1 MKDSDPS
8 HTAIEVTS
16 AQGGATMT
24 AATSATIDK
33 DVDQDREVRPSAA
46 KSIPADC
53 NPDQYLDW
61 RLRLGKHLAEQTDE
75 RPIKHDDPW
84 VQEAVNFFIT
94 CRDHDD
100 DHEPPLVHLA
110 IAEAVGLSQ
119 ADTLERHVLEARLLA
134 QQTPDEIYRRC
145 QFSLTTITAYAMLLF
160 DVRGHERMRVWFR
173 RRLATPPV
181 GNLRLWQLTVILK
194 NTGAFDGT
202 DALEKLV
209 DCLCRLEGPTLADG
223 LPDRADPAIAEE
235 LLVRQKLAGPLLPR
249 TRTMQKLMEQFGQ
262 AVENDL
268 LAGRSSAEGF
278 AAGIAILSKAKIPV
292 ALRKEIEKLRRHCSE
307 ASASTVNA
315 EPAGDPMEGPPD
327 RIGVEEAA

>member
-1 MKDSDPS
+1 VS
-8 HTAIEVTS
+8 V
-16 AQGGATMT
+16 
-24 AATSATIDK
+24 ATIDK
-33 DVDQDREVRPSAA
+33 DVDQSQDQRPPAEEPV
-46 KSIPADC
+46 PADC

-61 RLRLGKHLAEQTDE
+61 RLRLGKHLTEQTDE
-75 RPIKHDDPW
+75 RPVKHDDPW

-100 DHEPPLVHLA
+100 AHETPLAHLA

-145 QFSLTTITAYAMLLF
+145 QFSLTTITAYATLVF

-173 RRLATPPV
+173 RRLASPPV

-209 DCLCRLEGPTLADG
+209 DCLCRLEGPTLAEG
-223 LPDRADPAIAEE
+223 LPDRADPAIVEE

-249 TRTMQKLMEQFGQ
+249 TRTMQKLLEQFGR

-268 LAGRSSAEGF
+268 LAGRSSGEGL
-278 AAGIAILSKAKIPV
+278 ATGIAILSKAKIPV
-292 ALRKEIEKLRRHCSE
+292 ALRKEIEKLRGHCSE
-307 ASASTVNA
+307 ASASAVNT
-315 EPAGDPMEGPPD
+315 EPAGDPMEGPLG
-327 RIGVEEAA
+327 RVGTEEASA